1 MLKDNLPDA
10 FQAALQKACLPSA
23 PLHVEYTGMPAF
35 DSVFCS
41 SVAFF
46 DAALQPI
53 DTPYT
58 AHLLFNLAPI
68 TVFML
73 AEGSR
78 IGRSA
83 WMSPISAVSHA
94 FGWPLY
100 IILTNIAPI

>member
-1 MLKDNLPDA
+1 MLKDNLPND

-23 PLHVEYTGMPAF
+23 PFHVEYTGMPAF

-53 DTPYT
+53 NTPYT

-78 IGRSA
+78 TGCSA

-100 IILTNIAPI
+100 IILTSIAPI